1 MENLF
6 FKSII
11 RNNHLT
17 TFNSIQKISN
27 AFSIA
32 YRNIKKIF
40 EIIYPIFLLIFFWI
54 NSSYALSEQD
64 AIDKYF
70 SDRKILSFEG
80 IWMNNNNNGV
90 SVIYYDETSN
100 QYVVEVIRHMYFQNG
115 AITARLDKAGNTYH
129 GDTYALEVFNNGK
142 VKTHLGY
149 GSFELITKNMITYS
163 WSGKPGS
170 FAEYYTRLWP
180 ENIDTH
186 NLDNDN
192 FSSKDDSEIIPAASG
207 TGFFVSKSGNIIT
220 NYHVIENCSL
230 VKVHFG
236 GEEINAEVI
245 ANDRAN
251 DLAILKIGL
260 KPNIIFPIANEDAD
274 LLEDI
279 IVAGY
284 PLGKKVSAAIK
295 TSKGSVTALAGY
307 GDNYSE
313 FQIDAALNSGNSG
326 GPIID
331 HKGNLV
337 GVAVAVFGK
346 QDGVESFNFG
356 IKASTLKTFAKANG
370 LKFKEPN
377 KQKLSN
383 KELGNLITNATVYIE
398 CHMTVA
404 NIRNSISNQSNQKA
418 FFTEIK

>member
-1 MENLF
+1 MFNIRKLF
-6 FKSII
+6 SII
-11 RNNHLT
+11 
-17 TFNSIQKISN
+17 
-27 AFSIA
+27 
-32 YRNIKKIF
+32 
-40 EIIYPIFLLIFFWI
+40 LLIFFWT
-54 NSSYALSEQD
+54 NTSYALTEQS

-70 SDRKILSFEG
+70 LDREILSFEG
-80 IWMNNNNNGV
+80 IWMNNKTNGV
-90 SVIYYDETSN
+90 YVIHFNKTSN
-100 QYVVEVIRHMYFQNG
+100 QYVVEIIRHRHFQNG
-115 AITARLDKAGNTYH
+115 AIIARLNKAGNTYN
-129 GDTYALEVFNNGK
+129 GDAYALEVFNNGK

-149 GSFELITKNMITYS
+149 GSYKLINKNYFKST
-163 WSGKPGS
+163 WSGTPGS
-170 FAEYYTRLWP
+170 FSESYTRLWP
-180 ENIDTH
+180 ENID
-186 NLDNDN
+186 NYNDGSDN
-192 FSSKDDSEIIPAASG
+192 FSSEDDSAIIPAASG
-207 TGFFVSKSGNIIT
+207 TGFFISKSGNIIT
-220 NYHVIENCSL
+220 NYHVIEGCSL
-230 VKVHFG
+230 VKVHFS
-236 GEEINAEVI
+236 GEEINAEVV

-251 DLAILKIGL
+251 DLAILKIDL
-260 KPNIIFPIANEDAD
+260 KPNIIFPLANEDAD

-370 LKFKEPN
+370 LKFKQPN
-377 KQKLSN
+377 NKKLSN

-404 NIRNSISNQSNQKA
+404 DIKKLISNQDNQKA
-418 FFTEIK
+418 FFTEIKK